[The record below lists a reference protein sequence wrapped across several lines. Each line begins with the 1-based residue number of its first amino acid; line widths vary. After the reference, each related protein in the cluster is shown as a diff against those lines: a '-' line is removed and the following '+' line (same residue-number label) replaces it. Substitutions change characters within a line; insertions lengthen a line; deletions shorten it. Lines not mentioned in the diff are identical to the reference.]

1 MKVFINPGHAPEG
14 NPDPRACNVYT
25 GFREC
30 DVAAEVG
37 SLTAHYL
44 PVYPLCWTPRMN
56 GIIHS

>member
-14 NPDPRACNVYT
+14 NPDPGACNVYT

-44 PVYPLCWTPRMN
+44 PFPYTHFAGHLE
-56 GIIHS
+56 